1 MPYHEAST
9 KIKTVG
15 IHALLSFFSAV
26 TVASLIILAA
36 SPPTAVAAEAK
47 TGLSDLKV
55 GESLEDFFSAAVD
68 FSPQLR
74 IAEES
79 LNIGRAR
86 EQQAKG
92 QLRPQINANANLTD
106 NSRNSFSQFGT
117 PISENFDG
125 ERFSLSLQQT
135 LFNWQAFAARRR
147 ATQIENQLEAE
158 YYYELSRLLTDVAER
173 YLNVLFSQDSLTSV
187 AAEVD
192 AVRNQFNQIQ
202 SLFNLQLA
210 QITDLR
216 QAEASLTAVQAEQL
230 RLEAE
235 LAIAQERLRA
245 ITGIE
250 AGKLHVLR
258 EDEELPEAEN
268 NMQFWIEMAESN
280 NEQIRARRFALE
292 AAKEG
297 ISEAKGAYMPRIN
310 FFATRQ
316 DSNVGFDNR
325 FLGDTDNTFIG
336 VDVTIPIYAGGANR
350 AREIEARA
358 QRNIAESE
366 LRQTALDANAN
377 VRSAYLRVQS
387 SKLLTEAAERL
398 VESTSL
404 SSEAAQQGF
413 ELGAV
418 TNVDVLNALRDQF
431 QAERDLQRAR
441 YEQIN
446 YLLMLKREA
455 GSLNADDILE
465 INRLMVPPDG

>member
-1 MPYHEAST
+1 MRMPPFLPILCA
-9 KIKTVG
+9 G
-15 IHALLSFFSAV
+15 LLAFGSG
-26 TVASLIILAA
+26 LN
-36 SPPTAVAAEAK
+36 AAES
-47 TGLSDLKV
+47 GNGPSQLVV
-55 GESLEDFFSAAVD
+55 GETLEDFFDAAIT
-68 FSPQLR
+68 FSPSLR

-86 EQQAKG
+86 ERQAEG

-117 PISENFDG
+117 PISEDFDG
-125 ERFSLSLQQT
+125 ERFSVSLQQT

-173 YLNVLFSQDSLTSV
+173 YLNVLFAQDSLTSV

-192 AVRNQFNQIQ
+192 AVSNQLSQIQ
-202 SLFNLQLA
+202 SLFSLQLA

-230 RLEAE
+230 RLQAE

-250 AGKLHVLR
+250 AGELHILR
-258 EDEELPEAEN
+258 EGTTLPEATN
-268 NMQFWIEMAESN
+268 NLQFWIDMAESN
-280 NEQIRARRFALE
+280 NQQIRARRYALK
-292 AAKEG
+292 AAEEG
-297 ISEAKGAYMPRIN
+297 ISETQGAYMPRVN

-316 DSNVGFDNR
+316 ESNVGFDNR

-350 AREIEARA
+350 ARENEARA

-366 LRQTALDANAN
+366 LRQTELDANAN
-377 VRSAYLRVQS
+377 VRSAYLQVQS

-398 VESTSL
+398 VESTRL
-404 SSEAAQQGF
+404 SSEAAQEGF
-413 ELGAV
+413 ELGVV

-446 YLLMLKREA
+446 YLLLLKREA
-455 GSLNADDILE
+455 GTLNAGDMLE
-465 INRLMVPPDG
+465 ISRLMVAPDA